1 MGTKRINPGDA
12 WGKYG
17 ICKKKNEAMRM
28 ERIIR
33 WGILGPGR
41 ISDTFARELSFAPD
55 ARIVAVGS
63 RSLERAEAFADHY
76 QAQRAYGSYEEL
88 ALDPDVDIIYIG
100 TPHPMHKENALACLR
115 AGKAVL
121 CEKAFTMNAD
131 ELKELIDAAK
141 ENKVFM
147 MEAMWT
153 RFLPTIAKVREWVGS
168 GVIGEIGMVD
178 LRFGNRSL
186 WDPSSRLFDPAL
198 GGGTLLDVGIYC
210 ISFASMVLGR
220 QPSTIHSLVNI
231 GTTGVD
237 EVFTALFGYE
247 HGPMASIMAA
257 HRLKSKNEAVILGSK
272 GEIRVPDFWKAKSAI
287 LTVHG
292 ESEENYVDTM
302 EPRGYAYEA
311 LEAMQCVRD
320 GKLES
325 AIMPLSESLA
335 IMETMD
341 RLRADWGLRYP
352 SESIGG

>member
-1 MGTKRINPGDA
+1 MSDN
-12 WGKYG
+12 
-17 ICKKKNEAMRM
+17 
-28 ERIIR
+28 RIIR

-41 ISDTFARELSFAPD
+41 ISDTFAGELGYAPD

-63 RSLERAEAFADHY
+63 RSLERAEAFAAKY
-76 QAQRAYGSYEEL
+76 EASRAYGSYKEL
-88 ALDPDVDIIYIG
+88 ALDPDVDIVYIG
-100 TPHPMHKENALACLR
+100 TPHPMHKEDALACLR

-131 ELKELIDAAK
+131 ELKELIYAA
-141 ENKVFM
+141 EQNRVFL

-153 RFLPTIAKVREWVGS
+153 RFLPTIAKVREWIGR
-168 GVIGEIGMVD
+168 GAIGEIGMVD
-178 LRFGNRSL
+178 LRFGNRSV
-186 WDPSSRLFDPAL
+186 WDPASRLFDPAL

-220 QPSTIHSLVNI
+220 QPSTIQSLVQI

-247 HGPMASIMAA
+247 HGPMASIMAG
-257 HRLKSKNEAVILGSK
+257 HRLKTRHEAVILGSK
-272 GEIRVPDFWKAKSAI
+272 GEIRIPDFWKAKKAL

-292 ESEENYVDTM
+292 EYEENYIDAT
-302 EPRGYAYEA
+302 EPKGYVHEA
-311 LEAMQCVRD
+311 LEAMACMRA

-325 AIMPLSESLA
+325 GIMPLAESLA

-352 SESIGG
+352 TEPSNFHGLHAKEDLL